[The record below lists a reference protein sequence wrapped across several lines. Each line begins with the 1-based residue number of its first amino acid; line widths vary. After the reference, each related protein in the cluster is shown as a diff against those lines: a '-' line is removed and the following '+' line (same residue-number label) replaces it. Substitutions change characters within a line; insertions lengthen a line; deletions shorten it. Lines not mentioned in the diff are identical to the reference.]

1 MRTVYYIFAAV
12 LALALA
18 AFVWDPPNR
27 LVGTHSATVLGNESE
42 FANNVTDRQ
51 FVHVLLEDGRNVRA
65 VVWGQNAR
73 PIREGSGVVVRQFDT
88 LILQRS
94 FYEVLGSSEKR

>member
-1 MRTVYYIFAAV
+1 
-12 LALALA
+12 
-18 AFVWDPPNR
+18 
-27 LVGTHSATVLGNESE
+27 THSATVLGNESE

>member
-27 LVGTHSATVLGNESE
+27 MVGTHSATVLGNESE

-73 PIREGSGVVVRQFDT
+73 P
-88 LILQRS
+88 
-94 FYEVLGSSEKR
+94 